1 MRFPLALLSLL
12 LAFSLLSA
20 EEGVEEFV
28 FPKDELNAL
37 IRETAAK
44 IEERFKSE
52 HAEAEGL
59 VRRVE
64 EILALPSP
72 VKPDEGDR
80 PRWLAS
86 KLTLVNAQA
95 GFNSSITGVRGAIFD
110 DSEIGH
116 LQRYHDQEHASAK
129 DAAEV
134 WRWLEMAQ
142 SARHLKW
149 KDKEQMCEERAIG
162 AARAFISREPKNALA
177 HAMLGV
183 ALDWGAEKF
192 ATLKTALKLDSQQLL
207 ASYAMLDRRV
217 DLAFESAVLRREISM
232 DEKARDVQELYQA
245 LFAHAL
251 TDEERNVWLK
261 QQDGLRREVV
271 ALLKLAHEKRDLTVF
286 LKAVGLLNF
295 LPLQQTRMMLASKRG
310 ADDTFQNFEGRM
322 HMAMMEYMFSV
333 FRNDELLAA
342 ALDLA
347 SDDPESMGAVL
358 LIALV
363 GDGMHVM
370 RDQQRPSKTRDE
382 ILGRTLKHLLDM
394 AAADESLRAAHA
406 AEAAFMMECAMSML
420 RQRGPEHMELLLR
433 AIKLDPFRLR
443 TQKMLAMACMGMP
456 GTKENKPAAVALMQ
470 TQLALMPNLQTRR
483 MCAGAM
489 SMLEAW
495 PEAHKML
502 DDCLK
507 EKPDDLGLLN
517 QKAVTY
523 LRENQSRATQKKVE
537 AIFRKMDALRTQ
549 SLSDTDKESLKL
561 VTRNHILFLMIGG
574 KNEAAREQLAV
585 AGRDKLL
592 EEKECQELE
601 GLLR

>member
-1 MRFPLALLSLL
+1 MRFSLALLSLL
-12 LAFSLLSA
+12 LAFSLLNAA
-20 EEGVEEFV
+20 EGEDEFS
-28 FPKDELNAL
+28 FPKEELNAL

-44 IEERFKSE
+44 VEERFKSE
-52 HAEAEGL
+52 HAGAEGL

-64 EILALPSP
+64 DILALPSP
-72 VKPDEGDR
+72 AKPDEGDR

-86 KLTLVNAQA
+86 KLTLANGQA
-95 GFNSSITGVRGAIFD
+95 SFNSSITGVRGAIFD

-116 LQRYHDQEHASAK
+116 LQRYHDQENASAK

-134 WRWLEMAQ
+134 WRWLEMEQ

-149 KDKEQMCEERAIG
+149 KDKEQMCEERAVG
-162 AARAFISREPKNALA
+162 AARAFIAREPKNALA

-192 ATLKTALKLDSQQLL
+192 TTLKTALKLDAQQLL
-207 ASYAMLDRRV
+207 ASHAMLDRRV
-217 DLAFESAVLRREISM
+217 DLAFESAVLRREIGM
-232 DEKARDVQELYQA
+232 DEKAREVQELYQA

-261 QQDGLRREVV
+261 QQEGLRREVV

-295 LPLQQTRMMLASKRG
+295 LPLQQARVMLAAKRG
-310 ADDTFQNFEGRM
+310 ADDTFQDFEGRM
-322 HMAMMEYMFSV
+322 HMALMEYMFSV

-363 GDGMHVM
+363 GDGMYAM
-370 RDQQRPSKTRDE
+370 RDHQPPSKTRDE
-382 ILGRTLKHLLDM
+382 ILGRTLKHLIDM

-406 AEAAFMMECAMSML
+406 AEAAFMMEFAMIMV
-420 RQRGPEHMELLLR
+420 RQRKPEHMELLLR

-443 TQKMLAMACMGMP
+443 TQMMLVMACMGMP
-456 GTKENKPAAVALMQ
+456 GTKENKPAAAALMQ
-470 TQLALMPNLQTRR
+470 TQLGLLPNLQTRR
-483 MCAGAM
+483 TCAAAM
-489 SMLEAW
+489 SMVEAW
-495 PEAHKML
+495 PDAQKLL

-523 LRENQSRATQKKVE
+523 LRENQSKGTQKKVE
-537 AIFRKMDALRTQ
+537 AIFHKMDALRSK
-549 SLSDTDKESLKL
+549 SLSDADKESLKL
-561 VTRNHILFLMIGG
+561 ITRNHILFLMIGG
-574 KNEAAREQLAV
+574 KSDAAREEIAV
-585 AGRDKLL
+585 ARRDKLL
-592 EEKECQELE
+592 DEKECQELE